1 MSRFVSVTTL
11 VFASVI
17 SGSVMAAGSL
27 ESLGDEEL
35 SDVSGREGIAVD
47 MDLYLNSNPASGVS
61 NGQPLASLSNCAG
74 IGNGCRIALQFNN
87 RLNAGGEWLV
97 LKDVYG
103 SMLIRNLF
111 IDGAFSQLAASSY
124 ADSTRFLS
132 GAGVCLPNTAVAAG
146 SCASAVLDKPML
158 QMSFQSVNAVGGNY
172 TTFEPDLQLHLNIGR
187 VAVEYGATGYSSDA
201 RGSFMGVLISDTQQ
215 LRARADI
222 DGRVFLT
229 GF

>member
-1 MSRFVSVTTL
+1 MSRLVSSVALL
-11 VFASVI
+11 VVSLLTSA
-17 SGSVMAAGSL
+17 GSVAGAL
-27 ESLGDEEL
+27 ESLGDEAL
-35 SDVSGREGIAVD
+35 ADVSGREGIAVD

-61 NGQPLASLSNCAG
+61 NGQPLASLANCSG

-111 IDGAFSQLAASSY
+111 IDGAFSQLAPSSY
-124 ADSTRFLS
+124 ADSSRFLN
-132 GAGVCLPNTAVAAG
+132 GAGVCLPNPAVAAG

-187 VAVEYGATGYSSDA
+187 VAVEYGATGYNSDA